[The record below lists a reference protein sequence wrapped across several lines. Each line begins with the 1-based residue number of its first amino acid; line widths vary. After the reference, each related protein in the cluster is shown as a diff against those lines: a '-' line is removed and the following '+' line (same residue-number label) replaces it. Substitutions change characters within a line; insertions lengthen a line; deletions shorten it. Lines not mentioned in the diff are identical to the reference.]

1 MDRHVYL
8 EVSVVDFL
16 FSGIKATSSPP
27 HLKSP
32 SEVLPTGSLT
42 ANPIS
47 PIPLPEQRA
56 VLLSVSRC
64 AAVLQLSAGAM
75 ISLCH
80 SYPRPGGLLKAQST
94 RQTFKITLWLITER
108 KGETQWL
115 GQHTAF
121 KKSLVIAEVH
131 FIYCWNLSFFSL
143 NIWKLCTH
151 QEMQW
156 CL

>member
-16 FSGIKATSSPP
+16 FSGIKATSSQP

-42 ANPIS
+42 DNPIS

-80 SYPRPGGLLKAQST
+80 SYPRPGD
-94 RQTFKITLWLITER
+94 
-108 KGETQWL
+108 
-115 GQHTAF
+115 
-121 KKSLVIAEVH
+121 
-131 FIYCWNLSFFSL
+131 C
-143 NIWKLCTH
+143 
-151 QEMQW
+151 
-156 CL
+156 